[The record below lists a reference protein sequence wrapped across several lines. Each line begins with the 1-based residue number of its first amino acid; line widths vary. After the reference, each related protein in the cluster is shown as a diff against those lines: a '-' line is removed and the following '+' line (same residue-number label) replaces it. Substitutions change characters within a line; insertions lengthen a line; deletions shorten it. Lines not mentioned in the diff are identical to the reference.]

1 MCGRFSR
8 SSPPAVIAEELGC
21 DVDPSLS
28 ATPRFNV
35 CPTED
40 VLVMARGVEGPHVG
54 MARLERPR
62 VGLMRWGLVPWFAR
76 DAKAGPRAINA
87 RAETLATTRTFKEP
101 FERRRCLVVADGF
114 YEWRRVGDAR
124 QPWFFRLRSRRP
136 FVMAGVWDRWK
147 PASGAPLVS
156 CAIVTCP
163 ANDTVAPVH
172 DRMPVI
178 VPADARAAW
187 LAKNADPAVLPT
199 LLRPYPDDE
208 MEAYAVSPLVNS
220 PKNDSAE
227 CIREIT
233 APAS

>member
-35 CPTED
+35 CPSEP
-40 VLVMARGVEGPHVG
+40 VLVMARGHEAQPHVG
-54 MARLERPR
+54 
-62 VGLMRWGLVPWFAR
+62 LMQWGLVPWFAR
-76 DAKAGPRAINA
+76 DAKGGPRAINA

-114 YEWRRVGDAR
+114 YEWRRVGTAR
-124 QPWFFRLRSRRP
+124 EPWFFRLRSRRP

-147 PASGAPLVS
+147 SAAGDPLVS

-163 ANDTVAPVH
+163 ANGVVAPVH

-187 LAKNADPAVLPT
+187 LAKESGPAVLT
-199 LLRPYPDDE
+199 ALLRPYPEDAL
-208 MEAYAVSPLVNS
+208 EAYAVSPLVNS

-227 CIREIT
+227 CIREVVPPS
-233 APAS
+233 AV

>member
-8 SSPPAVIAEELGC
+8 SSPPAVIAAELGC

-35 CPTED
+35 CPSEP
-40 VLVMARGVEGPHVG
+40 VLVMARGADGPHVG
-54 MARLERPR
+54 
-62 VGLMRWGLVPWFAR
+62 LMQWGLVPWFAR
-76 DAKAGPRAINA
+76 DAKGGPRAINA

-101 FERRRCLVVADGF
+101 FERRRCLVVAAGF
-114 YEWRRVGDAR
+114 SEWRRVGAAR

-147 PASGAPLVS
+147 APAGAPLTS

-163 ANDTVAPVH
+163 ANGLVAAVH

-178 VPADARAAW
+178 VPAEARAAW
-187 LAKNADPAVLPT
+187 LAKDADADALAT
-199 LLRPYPDDE
+199 LLRPYRDDA
-208 MEAYAVSPLVNS
+208 MEAYPVSPLVNS

-227 CIREIT
+227 CIRAVET
-233 APAS
+233 TPAG

>member
-35 CPTED
+35 CPSEP
-40 VLVMARGVEGPHVG
+40 VLVMARAKDAQPHVG
-54 MARLERPR
+54 
-62 VGLMRWGLVPWFAR
+62 LMQWGLVPWFAR
-76 DAKAGPRAINA
+76 DPKGGPRAINA
-87 RAETLATTRTFKEP
+87 RAETLATARTFKEP

-114 YEWRRVGDAR
+114 YEWRRVGTAR

-147 PASGAPLVS
+147 PASGTPLVS

-163 ANDTVAPVH
+163 ANGLVAPVH

-178 VPADARAAW
+178 VPVDARAAW
-187 LAKNADPAVLPT
+187 LAKDADAAALTT
-199 LLRPYPDDE
+199 LLRPFPADA
-208 MEAYAVSPLVNS
+208 MEAYPVSQLVNS

-227 CIREIT
+227 CIREV
-233 APAS
+233 APPPAE